1 MWRENEKGDESR
13 CREMERTNEDERRKA
28 CRRGMKKRERE
39 RERGGGEEGKRW
51 KIVCAQGF
59 QGVHPRVGP
68 APDTTLTPP
77 FLWGGKVPLSPCS
90 RSLSLLLLRPCFSSR
105 AVRPSSSLP
114 SNARR
119 VEYVRLRCAVRYFV
133 SLRGART
140 KACLVLCLRRF
151 FFFFVFITAEPLFVY
166 LPLCRYSSPSLPIY
180 ASHSFWSA
188 VPNHRNLSHEHSV
201 WTPSKILSSSKRWI
215 DSGLRGE
222 IWLKIPLQLRR
233 FISLT
238 RIEIF

>member
-39 RERGGGEEGKRW
+39 RERGGEEGKRW

-133 SLRGART
+133 SLRGTRT